1 MRTGK
6 LAEPVRKRSVLR
18 QLNKDKNR
26 AEKLYG
32 TDCIAVG
39 MHGAQFSGEAT
50 QECKGAAAG
59 FGQMVIVA
67 PDMVPGSE
75 GRPQRLGTAAVNSLL
90 AAGAEPQMLLV
101 QGVLPESYE
110 EADLQRDM
118 KQIAAAAREAG
129 QSLEEAGGAQNV
141 ADQEQAVLSAM
152 TDFGLQVMAG
162 QLEVSASVQKPHYI
176 INGIGWRAGE
186 EQFFRPGQELVLTK
200 WIALGGTAAL
210 AETFEEKLHSRYPF
224 SLIDRAKEFE
234 KLTSA
239 ARDARAISHFGA
251 APMHA
256 LGQGGIFG
264 ALWEMAEHAGVGLE
278 VDLKKIP
285 VKQET
290 IEICEF
296 FDINPYELYSAGSLL
311 VGTDRAEA
319 LVAELAG
326 LGIPASVI
334 GRVTDGNDR
343 LIRNGEDCRFLDR
356 PQQEEW
362 YRKIENK

>member
-32 TDCIAVG
+32 TDCAAVSMDAEEKMTG
-39 MHGAQFSGEAT
+39 S
-50 QECKGAAAG
+50 C
-59 FGQMVIVA
+59 GQMVIVS
-67 PDMVPGSE
+67 PDGVPGSDT
-75 GRPQRLGTAAVNSLL
+75 RPERIVTAAVNSLL
-90 AAGAEPQMLLV
+90 AAGAHPQMLLV
-101 QGVLPESYE
+101 QGVLPDSYE

-118 KQIAAAAREAG
+118 KQIARAAREAG
-129 QSLEEAGGAQNV
+129 QRLEEAGGAQN
-141 ADQEQAVLSAM
+141 AEDQERAALSAM
-152 TDFGLQVMAG
+152 TDSGLQVMAG
-162 QLEVSASVQKPHYI
+162 QLEVSAGVLKPHYI
-176 INGIGWRAGE
+176 INGIGWRADE
-186 EQFFRPGQELVLTK
+186 ERFFRPGQELVLTK

-210 AETFEEKLHSRYPF
+210 AETFEEKLHGRYPF

-319 LVAELAG
+319 LVADLAG

-356 PQQEEW
+356 PRQEEW

>member
-18 QLNKDKNR
+18 QLNTDKNR
-26 AEKLYG
+26 AEQLYG
-32 TDCIAVG
+32 TECIGVPVC
-39 MHGAQFSGEAT
+39 GAEAT
-50 QECKGAAAG
+50 SAPSACSTS
-59 FGQMVIVA
+59 QMVLVA
-67 PDMVPGSE
+67 PDGVPGSE
-75 GRPQRLGTAAVNSLL
+75 KRPRRLVTAALNSLA
-90 AAGAEPQMLLV
+90 AAGAKPQMLLV
-101 QGVLPESYE
+101 QGVIPEEYE
-110 EADLQRDM
+110 EADLQKDM
-118 KQIAAAAREAG
+118 KQIAAAAREAVFAMEKDCG
-129 QSLEEAGGAQNV
+129 AEDACEALTRAEQRTGAEQSGACIP
-141 ADQEQAVLSAM
+141 
-152 TDFGLQVMAG
+152 VMAG
-162 QLEVSASVQKPHYI
+162 QLEVSASVLKPHYI
-176 INGIGWRAGE
+176 VNGIGQRTGE
-186 EQFFRPGQELVLTK
+186 ELFFRPGQELVLTK

-210 AETFEEKLHSRYPF
+210 AETFEEKLHGRYPF

-239 ARDARAISHFGA
+239 ARDARAITHFGA
-251 APMHA
+251 VPMHA

-311 VGTDRAEA
+311 VGTERAEA
-319 LVAELAG
+319 LVADLAVC
-326 LGIPASVI
+326 GIPASVI

-343 LIRNGEDCRFLDR
+343 VIRNGEDCRFLDR
-356 PQQEEW
+356 PRQDSW
-362 YRKIENK
+362 YQKIENK